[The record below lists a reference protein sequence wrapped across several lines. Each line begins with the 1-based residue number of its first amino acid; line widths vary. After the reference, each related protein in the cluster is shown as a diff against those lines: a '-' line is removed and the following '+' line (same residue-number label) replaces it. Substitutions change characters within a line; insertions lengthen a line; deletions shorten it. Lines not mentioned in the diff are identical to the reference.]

1 MLWTTRVL
9 RALQELVQLCRDILK
24 ILKLRKPG
32 FVWIKV
38 TESFYKGQLKMLKF
52 KLVLPAPGASDVVS
66 RKITVKI
73 GEQDVLDAEL
83 SGDALETAE
92 MSGVDNDPV
101 VGSLVDVDD
110 AGNMSPA
117 REFSFVLVDSIAP
130 PQPGELGIVVT
141 GEE

>member
-9 RALQELVQLCRDILK
+9 KALQELVQLCRDILK
-24 ILKLRKPG
+24 ILKLRQPG

-38 TESFYKGQLKMLKF
+38 TESFYKEHIKMLKF
-52 KLVLPAPGASDVVS
+52 KLVLPSPGASDVVS

-83 SGDALETAE
+83 AGDALETAE

-117 REFSFVLVDSIAP
+117 REFSFVLIDSIAP